1 MPKTTSELQPR
12 VDKFQLISAQANT
25 LCSRPAFVQ
34 SRRCARRTLSFV
46 YSNSLSPVSK
56 TNKRAASTDL
66 WQPWRRSTVRLTS
79 VGLVNEISSA
89 SIASLR
95 RVCAAIRQIEDG
107 HPKRVER
114 GSVMAFRIKHA
125 GMTAGIAAIGVTI
138 GAAWFFTH
146 TGEVRSAKA
155 AAQPAADSDVDI
167 AQQTVGISEKQA
179 AGFRILAAEERNFR
193 VVKNAVGSIDFN
205 QNMLVQAFTTNPGKI
220 VDVVLNVGDT
230 VTKGQTL
237 FTIDSPDLLQS
248 ESSLLAAAGVLE
260 LQTRTLNRVKQLLK
274 TGGGAQKDV
283 DQATSDQQTAE
294 GNYKAGRDAVRIFG
308 KTDEEIDRIL
318 ADRKVDSVLRV
329 PSPISGQIV
338 SRSAAPGLYVQPGN
352 APAPY
357 TLADLSTMWMVA
369 NVVETD
375 APALSARPA
384 GGRHRAGL
392 SERIVSRHRDDARAQ
407 HRSRHAPP
415 AGSVRGRRSKP
426 QASCRHAGQ
435 LLDRDRRAE
444 SVGRRP
450 LRRHR
455 PRG

>member
-1 MPKTTSELQPR
+1 M
-12 VDKFQLISAQANT
+12 IS
-25 LCSRPAFVQ
+25 
-34 SRRCARRTLSFV
+34 
-46 YSNSLSPVSK
+46 
-56 TNKRAASTDL
+56 
-66 WQPWRRSTVRLTS
+66 
-79 VGLVNEISSA
+79 
-89 SIASLR
+89 
-95 RVCAAIRQIEDG
+95 
-107 HPKRVER
+107 
-114 GSVMAFRIKHA
+114 RIKHA
-125 GMTAGIAAIGVTI
+125 GYTAAAASVAIVLI
-138 GAAWFFTH
+138 GAWLITRAQDI
-146 TGEVRSAKA
+146 GRAKA
-155 AAQPAADSDVDI
+155 ASTEAKSDVDV
-167 AQQTVGISEKQA
+167 AQQSVAISEKQA

-338 SRSAAPGLYVQPGN
+338 SRSAAWSIG
-352 APAPY
+352 
-357 TLADLSTMWMVA
+357 
-369 NVVETD
+369 
-375 APALSARPA
+375 
-384 GGRHRAGL
+384 
-392 SERIVSRHRDDARAQ
+392 
-407 HRSRHAPP
+407 RSR
-415 AGSVRGRRSKP
+415 
-426 QASCRHAGQ
+426 
-435 LLDRDRRAE
+435 
-444 SVGRRP
+444 
-450 LRRHR
+450 
-455 PRG
+455 